1 MAPFKS
7 FCFVFCFYFV
17 LLICFRNGS
26 LKFDFEIMAIL
37 DSKQGKDAS
46 SVSSDIKRS
55 ILSAT
60 LKTGFLGN
68 MALSSIIVNGTRPW
82 LFIYLF
88 IVPYCYTNHCSHICK
103 IYNKT
108 RRTVAILTRPSMEIS
123 TKTHLLELSTVI
135 HVVKNQ
141 IKMYT
146 SELATVWQFSC
157 SDYVTWSAMFTR
169 ASRTCQARVKRRT
182 SHETN

>member
-1 MAPFKS
+1 
-7 FCFVFCFYFV
+7 
-17 LLICFRNGS
+17 
-26 LKFDFEIMAIL
+26 MAIL

-68 MALSSIIVNGTRPW
+68 IALSSIIVNGTRPC

-88 IVPYCYTNHCSHICK
+88 IYLLFCAVILIIVRISVKFTTK
-103 IYNKT
+103 QEEQWLFFT
-108 RRTVAILTRPSMEIS
+108 RLSMEIS

-146 SELATVWQFSC
+146 SELATV
-157 SDYVTWSAMFTR
+157 
-169 ASRTCQARVKRRT
+169 
-182 SHETN
+182 